1 MGRHITSQMVP
12 SLYGQCRAEVGDDPQ
27 VIPGPFEVFAKML
40 LNVQLVWAGGSVSFE
55 VFKEPM
61 VKS

>member
-1 MGRHITSQMVP
+1 MAP